1 MKKLHKVEQGKML
14 CGVCTGIAAYFDIDP
29 TLVRLGWVLFSLLG
43 GLTASMLLGA
53 LLLLLADTLGRSA
66 FQPREIPVGIVI
78 SVLSAPYFLFLLRRY
93 F

>member
-1 MKKLHKVEQGKML
+1 MSKSEMTPGRML
-14 CGVCTGIAAYFDIDP
+14 RSVGV
-29 TLVRLGWVLFSLLG
+29 G
-43 GLTASMLLGA
+43 GLLAAAITFLLTMLLGA